1 MKLSGTSDEEEKIG
15 IEKQFSGNA
24 IKEFVGIDET
34 FMMSYFFVD
43 RTPSEKGS
51 RTTKLALEGRK
62 RDRKAW
68 VRACMLAVARWL
80 RKKESQAGVI

>member
-1 MKLSGTSDEEEKIG
+1 MKLSGTSDEEEKVG

-43 RTPSEKGS
+43 RTPSEKGG
-51 RTTKLALEGRK
+51 RTTNLGLEEIGRGL
-62 RDRKAW
+62 RC
-68 VRACMLAVARWL
+68 CMLGL
-80 RKKESQAGVI
+80 RGDKKETWA